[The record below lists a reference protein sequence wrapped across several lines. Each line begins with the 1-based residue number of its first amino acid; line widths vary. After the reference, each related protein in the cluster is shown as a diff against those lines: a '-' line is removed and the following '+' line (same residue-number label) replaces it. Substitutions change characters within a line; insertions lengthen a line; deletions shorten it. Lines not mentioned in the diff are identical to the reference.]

1 MSDVKV
7 ENLTKNT
14 VKLTVTVSDE
24 EIKPFLEIAAE
35 EISQDTE
42 IPGFRPGKAS
52 FEAVKKRV
60 GEMKIY
66 EAALE
71 RVVRKTY
78 IDALEAQKLD
88 TVGEPKINVEKMAPE
103 NDLVYTV
110 EVALMPEIKK
120 LADWKKLTV
129 DTNKVEATEE
139 DADRALKDLARMQTK
154 EVRQDK
160 DHEATKEDKAVI
172 NMNMKQAGVPVEGGQ
187 AVNNMVVLGEDH
199 YIPGFC
205 DELLGLREGDKK
217 TFILKFPENHY
228 QKNLAGADVEFE
240 VTINEIYKLD
250 SPKLDDKFAASLG
263 QKDMKTLKDMIKQNI
278 QNEKDR
284 EEQIRQ
290 ERAMLDMIAEK
301 SEIEEIP
308 EQLVNEEIHKM
319 VHELQHAVTNQGGVF
334 EDYLKSIG
342 KTLDDMKKDFAPE
355 ALKRIKVALVVRE
368 IAKNEDVQIDEKE
381 VDAELDKMAEQ
392 YEDKETQKKIYS
404 PGNREYVS
412 TIMRNRKVI
421 DTLRETMIK

>member
-1 MSDVKV
+1 MSEVKV
-7 ENLTKNT
+7 ENPTKNT

-42 IPGFRPGKAS
+42 IPGFRPGKAGYD
-52 FEAVKKRV
+52 AVKQRV

-88 TVGEPKINVEKMAPE
+88 TVGEPKISVDKMAPG
-103 NDLVYTV
+103 NDMVYTV
-110 EVALMPEIKK
+110 EVALMPKIQK
-120 LADWKKLTV
+120 LADWKKMTV
-129 DTNKVEATEE
+129 EANKVETTEE
-139 DADRALKDLARMQTK
+139 DTDRALKDLSRMQTK

-172 NMNMKQAGVPVEGGQ
+172 NMNMKQGGVPVEGGQ

-205 DELLGLREGDKK
+205 DEILGLREGDKK
-217 TFILKFPENHY
+217 SFTLKFPDNHY

-240 VTINEIYKLD
+240 VTINELYHLEN
-250 SPKLDDKFAASLG
+250 PELDDKFAASLG

-284 EEQIRQ
+284 EEQVRQ
-290 ERAMLDMIAEK
+290 ERAMLDIIAEK
-301 SEIEEIP
+301 SDIEDIP

-334 EDYLKSIG
+334 DDYLKSIG

-368 IAKNEDVQIDEKE
+368 IAKQEDVQVDEKE

-392 YEDKETQKKIYS
+392 YEDKETKQKVFS
-404 PGNREYVS
+404 PGNREYVG

-421 DTLRETMIK
+421 DALRAAMIK

>member
-7 ENLTKNT
+7 ENPTKNS
-14 VKLTVTVSDE
+14 VKLTITVPNE

-35 EISQDTE
+35 EISQESE
-42 IPGFRPGKAS
+42 IPGFRPGKANY
-52 FEAVKKRV
+52 EAVKQRV

-66 EAALE
+66 ETALE

-78 IDALEAQKLD
+78 VEALEAEKLD
-88 TVGEPKINVEKMAPE
+88 TAGEPKINVEKMAPD

-110 EVALMPEIKK
+110 EVALMPKVTK
-120 LADWKKLTV
+120 LADWKSLKV
-129 DTNKVEATEE
+129 DTAKVEVSDE
-139 DADRALKDLARMQTK
+139 DTDRAIKDLARMQTK
-154 EVRQDK
+154 EVREDK
-160 DHEATKEDKAVI
+160 EHEAVTGDKAVI
-172 NMNMKQAGVPVEGGQ
+172 NMNMKQGGVPVEGGQ
-187 AVNNMVVLGEDH
+187 AVNNMVILGEDH

-217 TFILKFPENHY
+217 TFTLKFPKEHY

-240 VTINEIYKLD
+240 VTINELYRLEH
-250 SPKLDDKFAASLG
+250 PKLDDKFAAGLG
-263 QKDMKTLKDMIKQNI
+263 QKDMAGLKDLIKQNI

-284 EEQIRQ
+284 EEQVRQ
-290 ERAMLDMIAEK
+290 ERAMLDMVAEK
-301 SEIEEIP
+301 SNIEEIP

-319 VHELQHAVTNQGGVF
+319 VHELEHAVTNQGGVF

-342 KTLDDMKKDFAPE
+342 KTLEDMKKDFAPE
-355 ALKRIKVALVVRE
+355 ALKRIKVALIVRE
-368 IAKNEDVQIDEKE
+368 VADNESIVADSKE

-392 YEDKETQKKIYS
+392 YEDEEMKKKVFS
-404 PGNREYVS
+404 PGNREYVT

-421 DTLRETMIK
+421 ETLREAMIK